1 MVNTVLLWE
10 DVEVVEVVVGREVVV
25 EVEVSDVVVV
35 AEVVVSA
42 VVLVVVL
49 VSVVDVDVEVV
60 SVVEVVVVVGD
71 GELSVHASRPS
82 THAAARAQA
91 QGGAVMS

>member
-1 MVNTVLLWE
+1 MLLWE

-49 VSVVDVDVEVV
+49 VALSLNRFASTDGHHRDLVLRQHGPFFSRTRATIV
-60 SVVEVVVVVGD
+60 SNPLPIE
-71 GELSVHASRPS
+71 EAHSLEP
-82 THAAARAQA
+82 
-91 QGGAVMS
+91 